1 MHIFYC
7 FFRMSESATTLESSL
22 RAYYRC
28 NKVVRGNLYGDV
40 LWTGPSKTHVLLI
53 ETNPREYLSQLYLI
67 DTLKRQIF
75 NSLKHQPFVESLLQ
89 KGDSLGMAHCEI
101 LYETGFAW
109 LLGHFKLNQ
118 EKPYENLP
126 ISIKKDNLGPYAEI
140 WITATLVINSTDPAH
155 SDVPPIRQ
163 LLFRPPY
170 NYGDTGEAEA
180 AEPTND

>member
-1 MHIFYC
+1 MSC
-7 FFRMSESATTLESSL
+7 FRPMEPPAALESSL

-28 NKVVRGNLYGDV
+28 DKIVEGHLGGNI

-75 NSLKHQPFVESLLQ
+75 NSLKQQPFVESLLQ
-89 KGDSLGMAHCEI
+89 EGDCLGMAQCEI

-140 WITATLVINSTDPAH
+140 WVTATLVINSQNPAH

-163 LLFRPPY
+163 LHFWPPY
-170 NYGDTGEAEA
+170 NYGDTGQAEA
-180 AEPTND
+180 AARQQE